1 LLAPV
6 YGWFT
11 EGFEPRHQRGVK
23 ARRNCLWWNAG
34 GGLLPPAFRLC
45 FQHRLGLFLHEQGDS
60 VRALNYVMP
69 KARRDGLVT
78 DDVLRDVAMQFTALP
93 LNAASV
99 TLVESATIT
108 STGMRT
114 NSAASAGSAS

>member
-1 LLAPV
+1 MRSATCSLRC
-6 YGWFT
+6 WFT

-78 DDVLRDVAMQFTALP
+78 DDVLRDVAMQFTALRVKCCQRDACGICYDHIDWDAHQ
-93 LNAASV
+93 LRS
-99 TLVESATIT
+99 E
-108 STGMRT
+108 RR
-114 NSAASAGSAS
+114 